1 MIQPAKGHDTEIV
14 DKNVTGKRQYA
25 QKRHPFFVK
34 FVHTYL
40 KSDDIITI
48 VKPPNTLYSFC
59 YTPFERYLLRK
70 KQPRGCF
77 FLLREAWIISY
88 NMTCEVRGACG
99 GELRKSTTGFCA
111 AGSWSMTCY
120 Y

>member
-1 MIQPAKGHDTEIV
+1 ME
-14 DKNVTGKRQYA
+14 RQYA
-25 QKRHPFFVK
+25 QKQSTIFVK

-40 KSDDIITI
+40 DSDVIITI

-70 KQPRGCF
+70 KQPLGCF
-77 FLLREAWIISY
+77 FLLREAYVMNY
-88 NMTCEVRGACG
+88 NVTCH
-99 GELRKSTTGFCA
+99 
-111 AGSWSMTCY
+111 Y